1 MVLMGVAIELA
12 SNDMFEALD
21 NEVVSLAPRLGTPQM
36 GGRNV
41 ASYVDRLVELFTR
54 QQFLLEPLE
63 LLGRV
68 GRVGEE
74 VEVGEVTGLGV
85 EHDHFQ
91 LAGQGVGVVAFGFE
105 QLVALEV

>member
-1 MVLMGVAIELA
+1 
-12 SNDMFEALD
+12 
-21 NEVVSLAPRLGTPQM
+21 
-36 GGRNV
+36 
-41 ASYVDRLVELFTR
+41 
-54 QQFLLEPLE
+54 
-63 LLGRV
+63 LGRV

-91 LAGQGVGVVAFGFE
+91 LARQGVGVVAFGFE